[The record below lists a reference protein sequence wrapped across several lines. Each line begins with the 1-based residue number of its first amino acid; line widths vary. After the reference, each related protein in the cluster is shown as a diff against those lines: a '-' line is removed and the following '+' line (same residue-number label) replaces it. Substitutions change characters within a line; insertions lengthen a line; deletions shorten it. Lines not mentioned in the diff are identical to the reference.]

1 MLADYITFAV
11 IAVLIMGGGL
21 ILYLKTKHYRLLD
34 IAKLEWMVDQI
45 SQSAERTCAAID
57 NTLEF
62 VEASNK
68 RIEAMEQRASC
79 HLVNN
84 YKR

>member
-1 MLADYITFAV
+1 MLVDYIILAV

-34 IAKLEWMVDQI
+34 IAKLEWMIDQFN
-45 SQSAERTCAAID
+45 QSAERTCAAID

-62 VEASNK
+62 VDASNK
-68 RIEAMEQRASC
+68 RIAAMEHRANSRRA
-79 HLVNN
+79 N
-84 YKR
+84 K